1 LTALGSDPLFL
12 RRLRAAQRRVILPE
26 MESTMKLFATTTI
39 AAALI
44 ASAALATPPVR
55 NSADLRS
62 SANGIASLT
71 DTGAGNFAAGR
82 FESRAFGKSYAG
94 RGVTESTGAATVR
107 SLRFGPVNG
116 IADGAYGARAR
127 IGRGR
132 F

>member
-1 LTALGSDPLFL
+1 
-12 RRLRAAQRRVILPE
+12 
-26 MESTMKLFATTTI
+26 MKLFTTATL

-44 ASAALATPPVR
+44 ASAALATPPTR
-55 NSADLRS
+55 SSADLRS
-62 SANGIASLT
+62 SASGIASLT
-71 DTGAGNFAAGR
+71 DSGAGNFAAGR
-82 FESRAFGKSYAG
+82 FESRAYGKSYAG

-127 IGRGR
+127 IGRSR